1 VIIILDSN
9 KIRMGWAM
17 PRILIVDDEPTILN
31 LLSKILNGQGY
42 EVLPASNGGKA
53 LQLLQTERFDL
64 MITDINMAPT
74 NGMELLRRATE
85 SWPDM
90 GVIILT
96 AFGTVATAV
105 EAMKGGAFDYIT
117 KPFKLDELVLTVQ
130 RALTY
135 HNAIAENKDLKA
147 RLEYKEHLGGIV
159 AESPGMRKVCEMIE
173 RVAPTPT
180 TVLVYGESGT
190 GKELVARALHHYS
203 PRKDNVFM
211 AINCAALPAQLME
224 SEMFGYVKG
233 AFTGANS
240 TKTGLFETAHGGTL
254 FLDEIGSMPLE
265 IQSKLL
271 RVLQDKKIRK
281 VGGSDHTDVDVRI
294 IAASN
299 EKLEKLIEQGKF
311 REDLYYR
318 LSVISIDIPP
328 LRNRPEDILPL
339 VDHVLRRTL
348 GPDAEIPSI
357 DHETQSILDNY
368 NWPGNVRELENAIQ
382 HAITF
387 AQEGGITKDTLPAK
401 IVHTVED
408 GLKSGI
414 IANRLDQFKGKS
426 LKAFLHD
433 KEKEFLQ
440 RTIESLQ
447 GDKEKAASELGI
459 SLATLYRKLPS
470 DLKK

>member
-1 VIIILDSN
+1 
-9 KIRMGWAM
+9 M

-31 LLSKILNGQGY
+31 LLNKILIGQGY
-42 EVLPASNGGKA
+42 DATPASNGEKA
-53 LQLLQTERFDL
+53 LQLLQTEKFDL
-64 MITDINMAPT
+64 MISDINMTPI
-74 NGMELLRRATE
+74 NGMELLRKATKD
-85 SWPDM
+85 WPNM
-90 GVIILT
+90 GVIMLT
-96 AFGTVATAV
+96 AYGTVATAV
-105 EAMKGGAFDYIT
+105 EAMKEGAFDYIT

-135 HNAIAENKDLKA
+135 QNAITENKDLKA
-147 RLEYKEHLGGIV
+147 RLEYKEKLGGIV
-159 AESPGMRKVCEMIE
+159 AESAGMRKVCDMIE
-173 RVAPTPT
+173 RVAPTST
-180 TVLVYGESGT
+180 TVLIYGESGT
-190 GKELVARALHHYS
+190 GKELVARALHQYS
-203 PRKDNVFM
+203 PRKDAVFM

-233 AFTGANS
+233 AFTGATA

-254 FLDEIGSMPLE
+254 FLDEIGTMPLE

-281 VGGSDHTDVDVRI
+281 VGGSDHTEVDVRI

-299 EKLEKLIEQGKF
+299 EKLEKLIEQAKF

-318 LSVISIDIPP
+318 LSVISLDIPA

-339 VDHVLRRTL
+339 IDHILRREL
-348 GPDAEIPSI
+348 GPDAELPLI

-387 AQEGGITKDTLPAK
+387 AQQGIITKDTLPAK
-401 IVHTVED
+401 IVDTVEE
-408 GLKSGI
+408 GLRSGI
-414 IANRLDQFKGKS
+414 ISCRRDQFKGKS

-440 RTIESLQ
+440 RTIENMR

>member
-1 VIIILDSN
+1 
-9 KIRMGWAM
+9 M

-31 LLSKILNGQGY
+31 LLNKILIGQGY
-42 EVLPASNGGKA
+42 DATPASNGEKA
-53 LQLLQTERFDL
+53 LQLLQTEKFDL
-64 MITDINMAPT
+64 LISDINMTPV
-74 NGMELLRRATE
+74 NGMELLRKASA

-90 GVIILT
+90 GVIMLT
-96 AFGTVATAV
+96 AYGTVNTAV
-105 EAMKGGAFDYIT
+105 DAMKEGAFDYIT

-130 RALTY
+130 RALEY
-135 HNAIAENKDLKA
+135 HNAINENKDLKA
-147 RLEYKEHLGGIV
+147 QIVHLEKLDGIV
-159 AESPGMRKVCEMIE
+159 AESLGMRRVCDMIE
-173 RVAPTPT
+173 RVAPTST
-180 TVLVYGESGT
+180 TVLIYGESGT

-203 PRKDNVFM
+203 PRKDKTFM

-233 AFTGANS
+233 AFTGANA
-240 TKTGLFETAHGGTL
+240 TKTGLFEAAHGGTL

-281 VGGSDHTDVDVRI
+281 VGGSDHTEVDVRI

-299 EKLEKLIEQGKF
+299 EKLERLIEQGKF

-339 VDHVLRRTL
+339 VGHIMRREL
-348 GPDAEIPSI
+348 GPDAELPLI
-357 DHETQSILDNY
+357 DHETQRILDNY
-368 NWPGNVRELENAIQ
+368 NWPGNVRELENTIQ
-382 HAITF
+382 HALTF
-387 AQEGGITKDTLPAK
+387 AQNGNITKDTLPAK
-401 IVHTVED
+401 IVCTVDE

-414 IANRLDQFKGKS
+414 ITSRREQYKAKS

-440 RTIESLQ
+440 RTIDSLN
-447 GDKEKAASELGI
+447 GDKEKAANELGI
-459 SLATLYRKLPS
+459 SLATLYRKLPAEG
-470 DLKK
+470 KK

>member
-1 VIIILDSN
+1 
-9 KIRMGWAM
+9 M

-31 LLSKILNGQGY
+31 LLNKILIGQGY
-42 EVLPASNGGKA
+42 DATPASNGEKA
-53 LQLLQTERFDL
+53 LQLLQTEKFDL
-64 MITDINMAPT
+64 MISDINMTPI
-74 NGMELLRRATE
+74 NGMELLRRATKD
-85 SWPDM
+85 WPNM
-90 GVIILT
+90 GVIMLT
-96 AFGTVATAV
+96 AYGTVATAV
-105 EAMKGGAFDYIT
+105 EAMKEGAFDYIT

-135 HNAIAENKDLKA
+135 QNAITENKDLKA
-147 RLEYKEHLGGIV
+147 RLEYKEQLGGIV
-159 AESPGMRKVCEMIE
+159 AESAGMRKVCEMIE
-173 RVAPTPT
+173 RVAPTST
-180 TVLVYGESGT
+180 TVLIYGESGT

-203 PRKDNVFM
+203 PRKDAVFM

-233 AFTGANS
+233 AFTGATA
-240 TKTGLFETAHGGTL
+240 TKQGLFETSHGGTL
-254 FLDEIGSMPLE
+254 FLDEIGAMPLE

-281 VGGSDHTDVDVRI
+281 VGGSDHTEVDVRI

-299 EKLEKLIEQGKF
+299 EKLEKLIEQGRF

-318 LSVISIDIPP
+318 ISVISIDIPA

-339 VDHVLRRTL
+339 IDHILRREL
-348 GPDAEIPSI
+348 GSDAELPLI

-368 NWPGNVRELENAIQ
+368 NWPGNVRELENTIQ
-382 HAITF
+382 HAVTF
-387 AQEGGITKDTLPAK
+387 AQQGNITKDTLPAK
-401 IVHTVED
+401 IVDTVEE
-408 GLKSGI
+408 GIKSGI
-414 IANRLDQFKGKS
+414 IACRRDQFKGKS

-440 RTIESLQ
+440 RTIENLH

>member
-1 VIIILDSN
+1 
-9 KIRMGWAM
+9 M

-31 LLSKILNGQGY
+31 LLNKILIGQGY
-42 EVLPASNGGKA
+42 DATPASNGEKA
-53 LQLLQTERFDL
+53 LQLLQTETFDL
-64 MITDINMAPT
+64 MISDINMTPI
-74 NGMELLRRATE
+74 NGMELLRKAAV
-85 SWPDM
+85 SWPNM
-90 GVIILT
+90 GVIMLT
-96 AFGTVATAV
+96 AYGTVSTAV
-105 EAMKGGAFDYIT
+105 EAMKEGAFDYIT

-130 RALTY
+130 RALEY
-135 HNAIAENKDLKA
+135 YNAISENKDLKA
-147 RLEYKEHLGGIV
+147 RLENKEQMDGIV
-159 AESPGMRKVCEMIE
+159 AASAGMRKVCEMIE
-173 RVAPTPT
+173 RVAPTAT
-180 TVLVYGESGT
+180 TVLIYGESGT
-190 GKELVARALHHYS
+190 GKELVARALHRYS
-203 PRKDNVFM
+203 PRKDATFM
-211 AINCAALPAQLME
+211 AVNCAALPAQLME

-233 AFTGANS
+233 AFTGANA
-240 TKTGLFETAHGGTL
+240 TRTGLFETAHGGTL
-254 FLDEIGSMPLE
+254 FLDEISSMPLE

-281 VGGSDHTDVDVRI
+281 VGGSDHTEVDVRI

-299 EKLEKLIEQGKF
+299 EKLENLIEQGKF

-339 VDHVLRRTL
+339 VDHIMRREL
-348 GPDAEIPSI
+348 GSDADLTPI

-382 HAITF
+382 HALTF
-387 AQEGGITKDTLPAK
+387 AQNGAITKDSLPAK
-401 IVHTVED
+401 IVKTVEE

-414 IANRLDQFKGKS
+414 ITSRREQYKAKS

-440 RTIESLQ
+440 RTIESMN

>member
-1 VIIILDSN
+1 
-9 KIRMGWAM
+9 M

-31 LLSKILNGQGY
+31 LLNKILIGQGY
-42 EVLPASNGGKA
+42 DATPASNGEKA
-53 LQLLQTERFDL
+53 LQLLQTEKFDL
-64 MITDINMAPT
+64 MISDINMTPI
-74 NGMELLRRATE
+74 NGMELLRKAAE
-85 SWPDM
+85 AWPDM
-90 GVIILT
+90 GVIMLT
-96 AFGTVATAV
+96 AYGTVATAV
-105 EAMKGGAFDYIT
+105 EAMKEGAFDYIT

-130 RALTY
+130 RALEY
-135 HNAIAENKDLKA
+135 HNAITENKDLKA
-147 RLEYKEHLGGIV
+147 RLEHKEQLGGIV

-173 RVAPTPT
+173 RVAPTST
-180 TVLVYGESGT
+180 TVLIYGESGT

-203 PRKDNVFM
+203 PRKDAIFM

-233 AFTGANS
+233 SFTGANA

-254 FLDEIGSMPLE
+254 FLDEISSMPLE

-281 VGGSDHTDVDVRI
+281 VGGSDHTEVDVRI

-299 EKLEKLIEQGKF
+299 EKLETLIEQGKF

-339 VDHVLRRTL
+339 VDHIMRREL
-348 GPDAEIPSI
+348 GPDAALPLI

-382 HAITF
+382 HALTF
-387 AQEGGITKDTLPAK
+387 AQQGSIIKDTLPAK
-401 IVHTVED
+401 IVNTVEE
-408 GLKSGI
+408 GVKSGVI
-414 IANRLDQFKGKS
+414 TSRHEQFKGKS

-440 RTIESLQ
+440 RIIESMN
-447 GDKEKAASELGI
+447 GDKEKAANELGI

-470 DLKK
+470 DLKNK

>member
-1 VIIILDSN
+1 
-9 KIRMGWAM
+9 M

-31 LLSKILNGQGY
+31 LLNKILTGQGY
-42 EVLPASNGGKA
+42 DSTPTSNGEKA
-53 LQLLQTERFDL
+53 LQLLQAESFDL
-64 MITDINMAPT
+64 MISDINMTPV
-74 NGMELLRRATE
+74 NGMELLRKASKE
-85 SWPDM
+85 WPDM
-90 GVIILT
+90 GVIMLT
-96 AFGTVATAV
+96 AYGTVATAV
-105 EAMKGGAFDYIT
+105 EAMKEGAFDYVT

-130 RALTY
+130 RALEY
-135 HNAIAENKDLKA
+135 HSAISENKDLKA
-147 RLEYKEHLGGIV
+147 RLEHREHLDGIV

-173 RVAPTPT
+173 RVAPSTA

-190 GKELVARALHHYS
+190 GKELVARALHRYS
-203 PRKDNVFM
+203 PRKDATFM

-224 SEMFGYVKG
+224 SEMFGHVRG
-233 AFTGANS
+233 SFTGAS
-240 TKTGLFETAHGGTL
+240 ATKAGLFETAHGGTL
-254 FLDEIGSMPLE
+254 FLDEISSMPLE

-281 VGGSDHTDVDVRI
+281 VGGSDHTEVDVRI

-299 EKLEKLIEQGKF
+299 EKLENLIEQGKF

-339 VDHVLRRTL
+339 VDHILRRAM
-348 GPDAEIPSI
+348 GPDTELPQI
-357 DHETQSILDNY
+357 DHEAQSILDNY

-387 AQEGGITKDTLPAK
+387 VQNDVITKETLPAR
-401 IVHTVED
+401 IVHTVEE
-408 GLKSGI
+408 GLRSGI
-414 IANRLDQFKGKS
+414 ITNRRDLFKGKS

-440 RTIESLQ
+440 RTIESMN

>member
-1 VIIILDSN
+1 
-9 KIRMGWAM
+9 M

-31 LLSKILNGQGY
+31 LLNKILIGQGY
-42 EVLPASNGGKA
+42 DATPTSNGEKA
-53 LQLLQTERFDL
+53 LQLLQAESFDL
-64 MITDINMAPT
+64 MISDINMTPI
-74 NGMELLRRATE
+74 NGMELLRKVSKE
-85 SWPDM
+85 WPDM
-90 GVIILT
+90 GVIMLT
-96 AFGTVATAV
+96 AYGTVSTAV
-105 EAMKGGAFDYIT
+105 EAMKEGAFDYVT

-130 RALTY
+130 RALEY
-135 HNAIAENKDLKA
+135 HNAITENKDLKA
-147 RLEYKEHLGGIV
+147 RLEHKEHLDGIV

-173 RVAPTPT
+173 RVAPSTA

-190 GKELVARALHHYS
+190 GKELVARALHRYS
-203 PRKDNVFM
+203 PRKDATFM

-224 SEMFGYVKG
+224 SEMFGHVKG
-233 AFTGANS
+233 SFTGAS
-240 TKTGLFETAHGGTL
+240 ATKAGLFESAHGGTL
-254 FLDEIGSMPLE
+254 FLDEISSMPLE

-281 VGGSDHTDVDVRI
+281 VGGSDHTEVDVRI

-299 EKLEKLIEQGKF
+299 EKLENLIEQGKF

-339 VDHVLRRTL
+339 VDHILRRAM
-348 GPDAEIPSI
+348 GPDTELPQI
-357 DHETQSILDNY
+357 DHEAQSILDNY

-387 AQEGGITKDTLPAK
+387 VQNDVITKETLPAR
-401 IVHTVED
+401 IVHTVEE
-408 GLKSGI
+408 GIRSGI
-414 IANRLDQFKGKS
+414 ITNRRDLFKGKS

-440 RTIESLQ
+440 RTIESMN

>member
-1 VIIILDSN
+1 
-9 KIRMGWAM
+9 M

-31 LLSKILNGQGY
+31 LLNKILIGQGY
-42 EVLPASNGGKA
+42 DATPASNGEKA
-53 LQLLQTERFDL
+53 LQLLQTETFDL
-64 MITDINMAPT
+64 MISDINMTPI
-74 NGMELLRRATE
+74 NGMELLRKATKD
-85 SWPDM
+85 WPNM
-90 GVIILT
+90 GVIMLT
-96 AFGTVATAV
+96 AYGTVATAV
-105 EAMKGGAFDYIT
+105 EAMKEGAFDYIT

-135 HNAIAENKDLKA
+135 QNAITENKDLKA
-147 RLEYKEHLGGIV
+147 RLEYKEKLGGIV
-159 AESPGMRKVCEMIE
+159 AESAGMRKVCDMIE
-173 RVAPTPT
+173 RVAPTST
-180 TVLVYGESGT
+180 TVLIYGESGT
-190 GKELVARALHHYS
+190 GKELVARALHQYS
-203 PRKDNVFM
+203 PRKDAVFM

-233 AFTGANS
+233 AFTGATA

-254 FLDEIGSMPLE
+254 FLDEIGTMPLE

-281 VGGSDHTDVDVRI
+281 VGGSDHTEVDVRI

-299 EKLEKLIEQGKF
+299 EKLEKLIEQAKF

-318 LSVISIDIPP
+318 LSVISLDIPA

-339 VDHVLRRTL
+339 IDHILRREL
-348 GPDAEIPSI
+348 GPDAELPLI

-387 AQEGGITKDTLPAK
+387 AQQGIITKDTLPAK
-401 IVHTVED
+401 IVDTVEE
-408 GLKSGI
+408 GLRSGI
-414 IANRLDQFKGKS
+414 ISCRRDQFKGKS

-440 RTIESLQ
+440 RTIENMR

>member
-1 VIIILDSN
+1 
-9 KIRMGWAM
+9 M

-31 LLSKILNGQGY
+31 LLNKILIGQGY
-42 EVLPASNGGKA
+42 DATPASNGEKA

-64 MITDINMAPT
+64 MVSDINMTPI
-74 NGMELLRRATE
+74 NGMELLRKASE

-90 GVIILT
+90 GVIMLT
-96 AFGTVATAV
+96 AYGTVATAV
-105 EAMKGGAFDYIT
+105 EAMKEGAFDYIT

-130 RALTY
+130 RALEY
-135 HNAIAENKDLKA
+135 HNAISENKDLKA
-147 RLEYKEHLGGIV
+147 RLEQKDHLEGIV

-173 RVAPTPT
+173 RVAPTST
-180 TVLVYGESGT
+180 TVLIYGESGT

-203 PRKDNVFM
+203 PRKDATFM

-254 FLDEIGSMPLE
+254 FLDEIGSMPIE

-281 VGGSDHTDVDVRI
+281 VGGSDHTEVDVRI

-339 VDHVLRRTL
+339 VAHILRKEL
-348 GPDAEIPSI
+348 GPDAELPMIE
-357 DHETQSILDNY
+357 HEAQSILDNY
-368 NWPGNVRELENAIQ
+368 NWPGNVRELENTIQ
-382 HAITF
+382 HALTF
-387 AQEGGITKDTLPAK
+387 AQQGSITKDTLPAK
-401 IVHTVED
+401 IVNTVEE
-408 GLKSGI
+408 GIKSGV
-414 IANRLDQFKGKS
+414 IANRRDQFKGKS

-440 RTIESLQ
+440 RTIESMH
-447 GDKEKAASELGI
+447 GDKEKAANELGI

>member
-1 VIIILDSN
+1 
-9 KIRMGWAM
+9 M

-31 LLSKILNGQGY
+31 LLNKILIGQGY
-42 EVLPASNGGKA
+42 DATPASNGEKA
-53 LQLLQTERFDL
+53 LQLLQTEKFDL
-64 MITDINMAPT
+64 MISDINMTPI
-74 NGMELLRRATE
+74 NGMELLRKAAG

-90 GVIILT
+90 GVIMLT
-96 AFGTVATAV
+96 AYGTVATAV
-105 EAMKGGAFDYIT
+105 EAMKEGAFDYIT

-130 RALTY
+130 RALAY
-135 HNAIAENKDLKA
+135 HNAITENKDLKA

-159 AESPGMRKVCEMIE
+159 AESAGMRKVCEMIE
-173 RVAPTPT
+173 RVAPTTT

-203 PRKDNVFM
+203 PRKDSTFM

-233 AFTGANS
+233 SFTGAAA
-240 TKTGLFETAHGGTL
+240 TKVGLFETAHGGTL

-281 VGGSDHTDVDVRI
+281 VGGSDHTEVDVRI

-339 VDHVLRRTL
+339 VDHILRREL
-348 GPDAEIPSI
+348 GPDAELPLI
-357 DHETQSILDNY
+357 DHETQSILDSY

-382 HAITF
+382 HALTF
-387 AQEGGITKDTLPAK
+387 AQQGRITKDTLPAK
-401 IVHTVED
+401 IVNTVEE
-408 GLKSGI
+408 GLKSGV
-414 IANRLDQFKGKS
+414 IASRRDQFKGKS

-440 RTIESLQ
+440 RTIESMN
-447 GDKEKAASELGI
+447 GDKEKAATELGI
-459 SLATLYRKLPS
+459 SLATLYRKLPA

>member
-1 VIIILDSN
+1 
-9 KIRMGWAM
+9 M

-31 LLSKILNGQGY
+31 LLNKILIGQGY
-42 EVLPASNGGKA
+42 DATPASNGEKA
-53 LQLLQTERFDL
+53 LQLLQTEKFDL
-64 MITDINMAPT
+64 MISDINMTPI
-74 NGMELLRRATE
+74 NGMELLRNATKD
-85 SWPDM
+85 WPNM
-90 GVIILT
+90 GVIMLT
-96 AFGTVATAV
+96 AYGTVATAV
-105 EAMKGGAFDYIT
+105 EAMKEGAFDYIT

-135 HNAIAENKDLKA
+135 QNAITENKDLKA
-147 RLEYKEHLGGIV
+147 RLEYKEKLGGIV
-159 AESPGMRKVCEMIE
+159 AESAGMRKVCDMIE
-173 RVAPTPT
+173 RVAPTST
-180 TVLVYGESGT
+180 TVLIYGESGT
-190 GKELVARALHHYS
+190 GKELVARALHQYS
-203 PRKDNVFM
+203 PRKDAVFM

-233 AFTGANS
+233 AFTGATA

-254 FLDEIGSMPLE
+254 FLDEIGTMPLE

-281 VGGSDHTDVDVRI
+281 VGGSDHTEVDVRI

-318 LSVISIDIPP
+318 LSVISLDIPA
-328 LRNRPEDILPL
+328 LRNRPEDVLPL
-339 VDHVLRRTL
+339 IDHILRREL
-348 GPDAEIPSI
+348 GPDAELPLI
-357 DHETQSILDNY
+357 DRETQSILDNY

-387 AQEGGITKDTLPAK
+387 AQQGIITKDTLPAK
-401 IVHTVED
+401 IVDTVEE
-408 GLKSGI
+408 GLRSGI
-414 IANRLDQFKGKS
+414 ISCRRDQFKGKS

-440 RTIESLQ
+440 RTIANMQ

>member
-1 VIIILDSN
+1 
-9 KIRMGWAM
+9 M

-31 LLSKILNGQGY
+31 LLNKILIGQGY
-42 EVLPASNGGKA
+42 DATPASNGEKA
-53 LQLLQTERFDL
+53 LQLLQTEKFDL
-64 MITDINMAPT
+64 MISDINMTPI
-74 NGMELLRRATE
+74 NGMELLRKAAQ

-90 GVIILT
+90 GVIMLT
-96 AFGTVATAV
+96 AYGTVATAV
-105 EAMKGGAFDYIT
+105 EAMKEGAFDYIT

-130 RALTY
+130 RALEY
-135 HNAIAENKDLKA
+135 HNAITENKDLKA
-147 RLEYKEHLGGIV
+147 RLEHKEHLGGIV

-173 RVAPTPT
+173 RVAPTST
-180 TVLVYGESGT
+180 TVLIYGESGT

-203 PRKDNVFM
+203 PRKDATFM

-224 SEMFGYVKG
+224 SELFGHVKG
-233 AFTGANS
+233 SFTGAGS
-240 TKTGLFETAHGGTL
+240 TKIGLFETAHGGTL
-254 FLDEIGSMPLE
+254 FLDEISSMPLE

-281 VGGSDHTDVDVRI
+281 VGGSDHTEVDIRI

-299 EKLEKLIEQGKF
+299 EKLETLIEQGKF

-339 VDHVLRRTL
+339 VDHILRQEL
-348 GPDAEIPSI
+348 GPGAELPQI
-357 DHETQSILDNY
+357 DHDAQSVLDNY

-382 HAITF
+382 HAMTF
-387 AQEGGITKDTLPAK
+387 SQGNITKDALPAK
-401 IVHTVED
+401 IVNTVEE
-408 GLKSGI
+408 GIRSGVI
-414 IANRLDQFKGKS
+414 TSRHEQFKAKS

-440 RTIESLQ
+440 RTIESMN

-459 SLATLYRKLPS
+459 SLATLYRKLPA